1 MSVCLLPICSCST
14 MKSHLMNSFHLYSVG
29 FFNLSLDADTLSTHH
44 SETTYLRH
52 TRRYHQTS
60 SDHSPDPDASPISSS
75 SHWTTSRR
83 DSLAPT
89 EISQASSA
97 GTSTFTSPGGLSTV
111 ESNLAATV
119 KRSPKTEDDQRHET
133 SRKGLIPSTPWASSL
148 VTISNSASA
157 SSNSRRPSLQPPMTK
172 EDMIRKLPTRKS
184 SLQQLN
190 QYNVQQQQ
198 PMTKIDISP
207 SQSQI
212 QSHFLIRSRVPKM
225 GMMPNF
231 TRRPSDTPSHAS
243 HASSVQ
249 SVSSLSSK
257 SSGVSS
263 ATPRT
268 IKIHRSLGSAS
279 GDGDGSIDGGNRA
292 TLAAF
297 SINKLRTTKSTP
309 LLRIRKSSVQLTS
322 VGGIPMQREQS
333 QSDMMSKESDKEEN
347 EKEGMD
353 QFGIRKGSLPDISN
367 RSEPLMRKKT
377 SFLPSSMRKN

>member
-1 MSVCLLPICSCST
+1 MLLLLHHEIPSDEQFPSLPCRA
-14 MKSHLMNSFHLYSVG
+14 FD
-29 FFNLSLDADTLSTHH
+29 LSLDADTLSTHH
-44 SETTYLRH
+44 SENTYSHH

-75 SHWTTSRR
+75 SNWTTSRR
-83 DSLAPT
+83 VSLAPT

-119 KRSPKTEDDQRHET
+119 KHSPKTEDDQRHET

-148 VTISNSASA
+148 VTISNSGLAPSL
-157 SSNSRRPSLQPPMTK
+157 RRPSLQPSSTK
-172 EDMIRKLPTRKS
+172 EDTVVKLPPRKS

-190 QYNVQQQQ
+190 QYSVQQQL
-198 PMTKIDISP
+198 PMKTLDISP
-207 SQSQI
+207 SQSQS
-212 QSHFLIRSRVPKM
+212 QSHSLIRSRLPKM

-243 HASSVQ
+243 STQSTSSSSKSVYNTPRLLNGHRSPGSPSGASSV
-249 SVSSLSSK
+249 
-257 SSGVSS
+257 GVSN
-263 ATPRT
+263 
-268 IKIHRSLGSAS
+268 
-279 GDGDGSIDGGNRA
+279 GDGGGNRA

-309 LLRIRKSSVQLTS
+309 LLRIRKSSAQLTS
-322 VGGIPMQREQS
+322 VNGIPMQRGQS

-367 RSEPLMRKKT
+367 RSDPLMRKKT